1 MGRAAPLSAVVTPE
15 TSQSSKMILAIV
27 ESHFSLRFGTWYE

>member
-1 MGRAAPLSAVVTPE
+1 MGRAAPLRAVVTPE
-15 TSQSSKMILAIV
+15 TSQSSKKILAMT